1 MGDLWLLLLQN
12 ASSGLLVPEKGTHW
26 LFWGIYVPLF
36 PGLLLRLVI
45 LACRFSLSCIQ
56 KRVRFC
62 SNMFSL
68 SEIKQNSK
76 ILSSLIKV
84 IIQNLIPSL
93 YHLTWGLNE
102 RIFLTFRWSFW
113 FRIFLGCGLFGYLH
127 FSLLWFGV
135 SFFGCH
141 VDDDRVLGFCV

>member
-1 MGDLWLLLLQN
+1 MGIKYRNTYLDRVLMGDLWLLLLQN

-26 LFWGIYVPLF
+26 FFWGIYVSLF
-36 PGLLLRLVI
+36 PRLLLRLVI

-56 KRVRFC
+56 KSVRFC
-62 SNMFSL
+62 LNMFSL

-93 YHLTWGLNE
+93 Y
-102 RIFLTFRWSFW
+102 
-113 FRIFLGCGLFGYLH
+113 
-127 FSLLWFGV
+127 
-135 SFFGCH
+135 
-141 VDDDRVLGFCV
+141 D